1 MTLYFSWT
9 ELLLSLWPLPFVL
22 LPPLWRISGREEGEV
37 VSECGQHSKQVLLI
51 SGLVKLFAQKLY
63 GQGNGCF
70 MFALQIKEPW
80 RQRRTFSVELLT
92 FEIVSL
98 LPYQASL
105 LQVSWMFYE
114 GMEALLTR
122 VVAAVSNLPH
132 CWQDQRTDLPPDKI
146 GWIR

>member
-1 MTLYFSWT
+1 M
-9 ELLLSLWPLPFVL
+9 
-22 LPPLWRISGREEGEV
+22 

-63 GQGNGCF
+63 GQGNGCLV
-70 MFALQIKEPW
+70 FALQIKEPW
-80 RQRRTFSVELLT
+80 RQRRAFSVELLT

-98 LPYQASL
+98 LPYQAGL
-105 LQVSWMFYE
+105 LQVSSMFYE

-132 CWQDQRTDLPPDKI
+132 C
-146 GWIR
+146 